1 MEIMTI
7 KKRKFVSAV
16 TLVEVMAAMAVLV
29 ISSVGALS
37 YQYYAARDAKK
48 ARSQITA
55 TRVAQLLLEDW
66 KSTGGSSEYNPRALG
81 LGFSSPLPIPSHFSE
96 GVGQEL
102 GTPLRDS
109 VYDITIDYVPMM
121 VMLTWSDVA
130 QDDVSGVI
138 LRQLNVTV
146 IFGSTDKDTI
156 NNENES
162 ENLNPI
168 VLTTYVR
175 VDGAGG

>member
-1 MEIMTI
+1 MTI
-7 KKRKFVSAV
+7 RKHKFLPAV
-16 TLVEVMAAMAVLV
+16 TLVEVMAATV
-29 ISSVGALS
+29 ILITSSIGALS
-37 YQYYAARDAKK
+37 YQYYSARDAQK
-48 ARSQITA
+48 ARSQIIA

-66 KSTGGSSEYNPRALG
+66 KSTGGSSEYNPKTLG

-102 GTPLRDS
+102 GSPLRDS

-121 VMLTWSDVA
+121 AMLTWSDVA
-130 QDDVSGVI
+130 QDDISQVI

-146 IFGSTDKDTI
+146 TFGSVDQDTI
-156 NNENES
+156 EEKSQYES
-162 ENLNPI
+162 LNPI

>member
-1 MEIMTI
+1 MTI
-7 KKRKFVSAV
+7 RKRKFVSAV

-37 YQYYAARDAKK
+37 YQYYSARDAQI

-66 KSTGGSSEYNPRALG
+66 KSTGGSSEYNPRTLG

-96 GVGQEL
+96 GVGL
-102 GTPLRDS
+102 GLGSPLRDS
-109 VYDITIDYVPMM
+109 VYDVTIDYVPMM

-130 QDDVSGVI
+130 EDDVSGVI

-146 IFGSTDKDTI
+146 MFGSADEDSADG
-156 NNENES
+156 ENES
-162 ENLNPI
+162 ENINPI